1 MTCSSHCIGPRAWR
15 LVALATLCALA
26 AVACGKST
34 PCARGVVDRNWVEDV
49 RLDDGSIVRVRRTA
63 TLRIT
68 NSWVGDNYN
77 AVELD
82 ATLVLMGEQSMP
94 VWSAQRI
101 AMVLYRD
108 AATEEWVL
116 VTTTTSC
123 TIWERNGKPKPPYWE
138 YRLRDGAWQQVPL
151 SAASIGRK
159 ANLLH
164 VYDKELPDR
173 VIRDA
178 ERQQLQ
184 GDKRIARKYREVRGD
199 PDTFVCGEGNPYK
212 PR

>member
-1 MTCSSHCIGPRAWR
+1 MRRSAHAFGARAWA
-15 LVALATLCALA
+15 LVAVAMVGALLG
-26 AVACGKST
+26 VACGKQER
-34 PCARGVVDRNWVEDV
+34 CRRDIVDRAWTEDV
-49 RLDDGSIVRVRRTA
+49 RLDDGSTVRVRRTA

-82 ATLVLMGEQSMP
+82 ATLVFADGQKSLP

-108 AATEEWVL
+108 AATREWVL

-123 TIWERNGKPKPPYWE
+123 QIWERNGKPKPPYWE
-138 YRLRDGAWQQVPL
+138 YRLRENGWQQVPL
-151 SAASIGRK
+151 SAASIGRP

-173 VIRDA
+173 IIRDA
-178 ERQQLQ
+178 EREQLQ
-184 GDKRIARKYREVRGD
+184 GDKRIAREYREIWGD
-199 PDTFVCGEGNPYK
+199 PDQFVCGEGNPSK
-212 PR
+212 

>member
-1 MTCSSHCIGPRAWR
+1 MTRNSHRIGRRMSWVA
-15 LVALATLCALA
+15 ALAALCALGV
-26 AVACGKST
+26 VACGKST

-68 NSWVGDNYN
+68 NSWAGDAYN

-82 ATLVLMGEQSMP
+82 ATLAFMSEQPMLP

-116 VTTTTSC
+116 VTTSTSC

-138 YRLRDGAWQQVPL
+138 YRLRDGIWQQVPL

-173 VIRDA
+173 IIRDA

-184 GDKRIARKYREVRGD
+184 GDKRIARTYTEIWGD
-199 PDTFVCGEGNPYK
+199 PDQYICGEGNPSK
-212 PR
+212 